1 MLEVR
6 LNQAHLI
13 AAALSSSNFGNC
25 FVISSPSA
33 QSLLAAKS
41 AASDLLDQSALS
53 ALAERLVEAA
63 RRAGADAADA
73 VAVRGVS
80 QGVEVR
86 EGRVEESE
94 RSEGDD
100 VGLRVLVGR
109 RQAVVSTNDVSGDA
123 VTKIAE
129 RAVEMAR
136 VAPDDKYVGLADP
149 ALLARDF
156 PDLDL
161 LDPNIPATS
170 ELERRALE
178 AEAAALSVKGV
189 TKSGGASASAG
200 IGGMVLGTSTGFHGS
215 YLRSSQGISATAIVG
230 EGTGMER
237 DYDFTSAPHG
247 ADLLPP
253 EVIGRSAGE
262 RTVARANPRKVETCK
277 VPVVFDPRV
286 AGSLVGH
293 VVGAINGA
301 SIARKTSFLKDKLG
315 QQLFAKNIRIID
327 DPLRKRGLRSQTFD
341 AEGVAVK
348 KIALIDEGVLTTW
361 LLDCATARELG
372 LTTTGHAH
380 RGVSSSPSPGPYNL
394 HLEPGTPTPA
404 ELISDIKQGFY
415 VTDLIG
421 SGVNGVTGD
430 YSRGA
435 SGFWIENGE
444 LTYPVSEMTIA
455 GHLFE
460 IFRSMQPANNLEF
473 RYGVNAP
480 TVRIEGLTLG
490 GR

>member
-1 MLEVR
+1 MSGIL
-6 LNQAHLI
+6 
-13 AAALSSSNFGNC
+13 
-25 FVISSPSA
+25 FVNSSPSTDQPLSSKPA
-33 QSLLAAKS
+33 T
-41 AASDLLDQSALS
+41 SDLFDQSALS
-53 ALAERLVEAA
+53 TLAQRLVEAA
-63 RRAGADAADA
+63 KRAGADAADA

-86 EGRVEESE
+86 DGRVEESE

-100 VGLRVLVGR
+100 VGLRVLVGQ
-109 RQAVVSTNDVSGDA
+109 RQAVVSTNDVSGDGIA
-123 VTKIAE
+123 RLAE
-129 RAVEMAR
+129 RAVAMAR

-161 LDPNIPATS
+161 LDSNVPSTS

-178 AEAAALSVKGV
+178 AEAAALGVKGV

-200 IGGMVLGTSTGFHGS
+200 MGGMVLVTSTGFHGS
-215 YLRSSQGISATAIVG
+215 YLRSSHGVSMTAIAG
-230 EGTGMER
+230 DGTAMER
-237 DYDFTSAPHG
+237 DYDYSSAQH
-247 ADLLPP
+247 ACDLASPAL
-253 EVIGRSAGE
+253 VGRKAGE
-262 RTVARANPRKVETCK
+262 RTVARFNPRKVETCK

-301 SIARKTSFLKDKLG
+301 LIARKTSFLKDKLG

-348 KIALIDEGVLTTW
+348 KTALIDEGVLTTW

-372 LTTTGHAH
+372 LATTGHAH

-394 HLEPGTPTPA
+394 HLEPGIPTPA
-404 ELISDIKQGFY
+404 ELIADIKQGFY

-435 SGFWIENGE
+435 SGFWIDNGE
-444 LTYPVSEMTIA
+444 ITYAVSEVTIA
-455 GHLFE
+455 GHLIEMFK
-460 IFRSMQPANNLEF
+460 SLVPANDLEF